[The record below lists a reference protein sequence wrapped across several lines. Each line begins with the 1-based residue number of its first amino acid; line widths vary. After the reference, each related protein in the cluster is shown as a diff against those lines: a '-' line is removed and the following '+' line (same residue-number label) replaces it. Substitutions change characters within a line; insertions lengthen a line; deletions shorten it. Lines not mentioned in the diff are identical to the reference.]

1 MIDGQLI
8 GLEKGEVGFSEK
20 SPACALGDRPSIHD
34 VAARAKVSSATVS
47 RLINGSARV
56 SSTTERC
63 IRQAME
69 ELGYVPSRLAQSF
82 ARGSSRTIVLLVDA
96 EAQSL
101 QNNSFLVTLT
111 WGLNDVL
118 ADADY
123 SVRVMS
129 SRRPGQNLY
138 DTQTWTRS
146 AWNRREF
153 DGVVIT
159 NPTLNDMV
167 IETIA
172 KEGIPAVVVGRHQFA
187 SGVIQVDV
195 DNVGG
200 TRLST
205 SHLINLGHECI
216 AFLRP
221 AIAMTV
227 VSDRLQGY
235 AEALARIGVRAR
247 EDSVLITEGEGSAT
261 FCFEAARFAVDRA
274 VNDGWR
280 WSALVAF
287 NDEMALGAMQAL
299 QDHRM
304 SIPSDVSVIG
314 FDNLPYARMTRPALS
329 TVHQDIRQLGQHAAR
344 ALLSVIR
351 GEPAAGLTIQTVS
364 FVERESTG
372 PPSPADVHARIKHA
386 AVSTSTFRRSQAS
399 GREWS

>member
-1 MIDGQLI
+1 MGV
-8 GLEKGEVGFSEK
+8 EKGEVGFSQK

-56 SSTTERC
+56 SPTTERC
-63 IRQAME
+63 IRQAMD

-96 EAQSL
+96 EVQSL

-111 WGLNDVL
+111 LGLNDVL

-129 SRRPGQNLY
+129 SKRMGQNLHEP
-138 DTQTWTRS
+138 QTWALS

-159 NPTLNDMV
+159 NPAPDDMT
-167 IETIA
+167 IETMA
-172 KEGIPAVVVGRHQFA
+172 QEGIPAVVVGRYPYA

-205 SHLINLGHECI
+205 SHLTNLGHEAI

-235 AEALARIGVRAR
+235 AEALARIGVRAS
-247 EDSVLITEGEGSAT
+247 EESVLKTEGEGSAT
-261 FCFEAARFAVDRA
+261 FSFEAARFAVDRA
-274 VNDGWR
+274 VKDGWK

-299 QDHRM
+299 QDHAM
-304 SIPSDVSVIG
+304 AVPSDVSVIG

-344 ALLSVIR
+344 AILSAIR
-351 GEPAAGLTIQTVS
+351 GEPVADLTIQTVS
-364 FVERESTG
+364 LVERESTG
-372 PPSPADVHARIKHA
+372 PPSPAAVHVRVPRP
-386 AVSTSTFRRSQAS
+386 AVSTPTFRRTH
-399 GREWS
+399 GRDLP